1 MKDLVNLA
9 STISQTFHSHQK
21 YGTEGYFEYHI
32 QGVVNS
38 IKAHGLSDSHIIVA
52 YLHDVVEDTSI
63 TIETIYD
70 LFGTSIGDAVKA
82 ITKKEEETRTE
93 YLANCAKNKIARIVK
108 LHDALFNA
116 TNCMKNKNTQKYNYY
131 LDTISQLKAV

>member
-1 MKDLVNLA
+1 MKKLVRLA
-9 STISQTFHSHQK
+9 ETISKTYHAGQK
-21 YGTEGYFEYHI
+21 YGTKDYFKYHVT
-32 QGVVNS
+32 GVVNL
-38 IKAHGLSDSHIIVA
+38 IKLHNFSDSHIIVA